1 MPSPGNESAT
11 ARVYFGLRLCA
22 TDNMKSTR
30 EHIIR
35 GYFIRT
41 LITSHF
47 RRILKIM
54 LPPAEI

>member
-1 MPSPGNESAT
+1 MPGNDPETRYDTLACDCAQQIIMESA
-11 ARVYFGLRLCA
+11 
-22 TDNMKSTR
+22 R

-35 GYFIRT
+35 GYFIHT